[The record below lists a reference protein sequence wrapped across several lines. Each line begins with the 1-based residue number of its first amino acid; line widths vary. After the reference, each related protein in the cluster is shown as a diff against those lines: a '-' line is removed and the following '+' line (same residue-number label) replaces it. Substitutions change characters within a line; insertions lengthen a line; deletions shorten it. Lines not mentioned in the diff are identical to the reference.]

1 MAAAML
7 LAPLFL
13 AIASPSR
20 AMEIVPSVG
29 MTRAVDVDDAKSQVG
44 LALRGPLVPG
54 IIQTE
59 VGASYRSETRFDGA
73 LKVRQWPVTA
83 SLYLTPVPALYAG
96 GGVGWYNTTFDYQVP
111 ISDETKQE
119 FGVHVGGGIKMPIA
133 PAVALDL
140 GGRYVFMHDQ
150 ESKLV
155 PDKFDPD
162 FWTMS
167 LGLAFG
173 L

>member
-1 MAAAML
+1 MAAAL
-7 LAPLFL
+7 LLTPLFL
-13 AIASPSR
+13 AFASPSR
-20 AMEIVPSVG
+20 AMEVVPSVG
-29 MTRAVDVDDAKSQVG
+29 MTRPVDVDDVNSEVG
-44 LALRGPLVPG
+44 LALRGPLIPG

-59 VGASYRSETRFDGA
+59 VAGSYRSESRFDGA
-73 LKVRQWPVTA
+73 LKLRQWPITA

-96 GGVGWYNTTFDYQVP
+96 GGVGWYNTTFDYQAP

-119 FGVHVGGGIKMPIA
+119 FGVHVGGGIKVPVA
-133 PAVALDL
+133 PAVAVDL